1 MMKKRAKDRAR
12 RKVRAGTGWPGPHGA
27 KKRIL
32 EARNYPIYECLIN
45 RGWKERGLADILISR
60 RQPDGNILF
69 GVYLVDV
76 FCLGLKNTFCN
87 ADIPVSVYRAKL
99 RDPLERK
106 EGLVECPTSL
116 AHAIIYG
123 GIEYA
128 SRFGFSSQ
136 EDFKL
141 SKYVLEEKDS
151 VQPLEEIE
159 FGKGGR
165 PFFIA
170 GPNGDAARIMR
181 QLERTAGE
189 GNFDYL
195 YGGSL

>member
-1 MMKKRAKDRAR
+1 MMKKRRKDRAR
-12 RKVRAGTGWPGPHGA
+12 RKAQPGSRRPGWGSA
-27 KKRIL
+27 RTRIL
-32 EARNYPIYECLIN
+32 EAGTYPIYECLISP
-45 RGWKERGLADILISR
+45 GWKDSGLAHILISR

-87 ADIPVSVYRAKL
+87 ADMPVSVYRAKL
-99 RDPLERK
+99 RNPLERE
-106 EGLVECPTSL
+106 EGLVECPISL

-128 SRFGFSSQ
+128 SQFGFGAQ
-136 EDFKL
+136 EDFEL
-141 SKYVLEEKDS
+141 SKYVLGEKGS
-151 VQPLEEIE
+151 VQPLEEVE

-165 PFFIA
+165 PLFVA
-170 GPNGDAARIMR
+170 GPHDDVDRITR
-181 QLERTAGE
+181 QLERTVGE
-189 GNFDYL
+189 GNFDYM

>member
-1 MMKKRAKDRAR
+1 MKKRTKDRAR
-12 RKVRAGTGWPGPHGA
+12 RKVRAGTGRPGPQSS
-27 KKRIL
+27 KKRII
-32 EARNYPIYECLIN
+32 EAGNCPIYECLIN
-45 RGWKERGLADILISR
+45 PGWKDRGLAHILVSR

-87 ADIPVSVYRAKL
+87 ADMPVSVYRAKL

-106 EGLVECPTSL
+106 EGLVECPASL
-116 AHAIIYG
+116 ARAIIYG

-128 SRFGFSSQ
+128 SQFGFRPQ
-136 EDFKL
+136 KDFEL
-141 SKYVLEEKDS
+141 SKYVLEDESS
-151 VQPLEEIE
+151 VEPVEEIE

-165 PFFIA
+165 PLFIA
-170 GPNGDAARIMR
+170 GPHDDVDRIIR
-181 QLERTAGE
+181 QLERTAGD

-195 YGGSL
+195 YGAFP